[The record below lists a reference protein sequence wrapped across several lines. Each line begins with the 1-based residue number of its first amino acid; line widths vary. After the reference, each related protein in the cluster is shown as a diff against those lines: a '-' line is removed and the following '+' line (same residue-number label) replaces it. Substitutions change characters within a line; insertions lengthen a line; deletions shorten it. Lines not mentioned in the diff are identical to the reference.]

1 MSFMEFYY
9 YIIAVAGGFL
19 AGVLNAIAG
28 FGSVVTLS
36 IMIEFM
42 GMPANLANGTNRI
55 NMFSQTALSTLAY
68 FREGKLNFKRFRLAI
83 ILTFMGSV
91 MGVYY
96 ALNISNEDF
105 KLIFKYILLLMFIVV
120 LVNPKRWIKETDLDF
135 KMKTWI
141 TIPLFLAL
149 GFYGGFIQMGMG
161 LFTLIILVLLAK
173 TNIIEA
179 NAIKVFI
186 IAMYSLMLIF
196 VFNYKG
202 LVDWKIGLTFALG
215 QGIGGYMAA
224 HYASTYPKAD
234 IWVYR
239 ILIIVVLVVLFKTFD
254 IYQVLLEFCI

>member
-1 MSFMEFYY
+1 MEFYY